1 MVRWMDGTELT
12 PEWSKLD
19 DEFNEWKAL
28 LPELLEL
35 FPEMS
40 NPMPKDS
47 SLKESS
53 LDDNIKLNGE
63 SPVVL
68 LSWLLLLLLVLADPE
83 LPLPDGD
90 P

>member
-1 MVRWMDGTELT
+1 MVRWMDETELT

-28 LPELLEL
+28 LPELLRL
-35 FPEMS
+35 FPEIS
-40 NPMPKDS
+40 NLLS
-47 SLKESS
+47 SKESS

-63 SPVVL
+63 PPAVL
-68 LSWLLLLLLVLADPE
+68 LSWLLLVLADPE